1 MGWLR
6 KGWRLWARAL
16 GGKEGST
23 YEADRVAIWRTLIV
37 LQAGIKTIVD
47 NVSQGLNI
55 PCGCEQRRDA
65 LNKMIPYKK

>member
-1 MGWLR
+1 MVGRDTRIHSCNRRIMGWLR

-37 LQAGIKTIVD
+37 LQAVITNGFIVW
-47 NVSQGLNI
+47 NI
-55 PCGCEQRRDA
+55 LR
-65 LNKMIPYKK
+65 KW